1 MEPLLINAGKTGV
14 WPFLQ
19 NGHTFSVRTPK
30 EHRGQCHVFWD
41 AVPEV
46 LAEGTHIC
54 TTP

>member
-1 MEPLLINAGKTGV
+1 MKPLLINAGKTGV

-19 NGHTFSVRTPK
+19 NEHTFSVRTPK

-46 LAEGTHIC
+46 QGKGTPIC